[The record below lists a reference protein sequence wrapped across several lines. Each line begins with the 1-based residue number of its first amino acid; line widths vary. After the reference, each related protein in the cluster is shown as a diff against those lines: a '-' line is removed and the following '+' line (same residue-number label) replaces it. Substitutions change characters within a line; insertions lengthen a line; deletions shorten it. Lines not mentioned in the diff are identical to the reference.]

1 MPDITRAI
9 AALTYDEIE
18 QHAHDWRGE
27 TVLVGE
33 QVPLLHRS
41 IANDL
46 VMMAK
51 QPELFSPKLL
61 MAIAASI
68 DDALLALVEEV

>member
-1 MPDITRAI
+1 MPDIASAI
-9 AALTYDEIE
+9 RALTYDQIT
-18 QHAHDWRGE
+18 QTSHDWRG
-27 TVLVGE
+27 TTMLVNE

-51 QPELFSPKLL
+51 QPELTNARLL
-61 MAIAASI
+61 YAIAAAI
-68 DDALLALVEEV
+68 DEALLALGEG